1 MEYPPES
8 IGNCGIYEE
17 NVERD
22 GCFGDLGWA
31 WGDLR
36 CGPFPGCRLSGSLMA
51 FSYRALLF
59 MGLLYWSSWVGLECR
74 VTCSNLQRFSRF
86 LASASVTAAVVYAD
100 SRCPTAWQA

>member
-51 FSYRALLF
+51 LSLIALFCLWAF
-59 MGLLYWSSWVGLECR
+59 CTGAHGLGWNVE
-74 VTCSNLQRFSRF
+74 
-86 LASASVTAAVVYAD
+86 
-100 SRCPTAWQA
+100 